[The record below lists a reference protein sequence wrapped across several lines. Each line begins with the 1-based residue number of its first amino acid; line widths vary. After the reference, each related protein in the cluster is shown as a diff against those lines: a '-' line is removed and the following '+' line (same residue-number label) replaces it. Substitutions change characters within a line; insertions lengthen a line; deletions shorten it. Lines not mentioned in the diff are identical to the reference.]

1 VPWSVADVD
10 RFRKDLNP
18 ADKERWVSVANAVRD
33 EKLAG
38 GATEEEADAAA
49 VIAAN
54 AALKDRQQESVGG
67 RILQAFYEDAE
78 PRVIEQ
84 SVATGL
90 RMLMGQPGI
99 TPQVKVTGQALLEAL
114 NGAGGGTNDS
124 KGVLTTAAPL
134 TFSETTY
141 TIDESTGRLVRVT
154 ADSINVRESGALI
167 PFEGA

>member
-1 VPWSVADVD
+1 MPWSVADVD

-38 GATEEEADAAA
+38 GATPEEADAAA

-54 AALKDRQQESVGG
+54 AALKDRQQESIGG
-67 RILQAFYEDAE
+67 RILQAFYEGAE

-99 TPQVKVTGQALLEAL
+99 TPQVKVTGQAFLEAL
-114 NGAGGGTNDS
+114 NGAGGGMGGSEGTPP
-124 KGVLTTAAPL
+124 TPAPVTL
-134 TFSETTY
+134 PDHAY
-141 TIDESTGRLVRVT
+141 TIEESTGRLMWVA